1 MEFYLKIA
9 MKNKEDFPP
18 NFTFIKSH
26 VEKHALFE
34 QSA

>member
-1 MEFYLKIA
+1 MEFHLKIA
-9 MKNKEDFPP
+9 MKNKDFPP